1 MNASLKVFQSNLSH
15 FEKYTK
21 TQIKISKDVQPP
33 FHSHI
38 LDLKAAFFPISVS
51 CSYVSWKKCMNKYTG
66 YILGQLTMKGMKAI
80 QKYVCHPA
88 KQSNYTSFLPNELN
102 RRQDQ
107 KE

>member
-1 MNASLKVFQSNLSH
+1 
-15 FEKYTK
+15 
-21 TQIKISKDVQPP
+21 
-33 FHSHI
+33 
-38 LDLKAAFFPISVS
+38 
-51 CSYVSWKKCMNKYTG
+51 MNKYTG